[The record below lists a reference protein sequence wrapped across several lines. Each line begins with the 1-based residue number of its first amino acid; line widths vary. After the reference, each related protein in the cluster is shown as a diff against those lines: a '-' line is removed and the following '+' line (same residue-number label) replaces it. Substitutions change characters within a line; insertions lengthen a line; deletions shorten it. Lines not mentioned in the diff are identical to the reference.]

1 MGTDRYTVHRQDDG
15 PAAVV
20 YRGEVWARCK
30 TQRIANKLAQE
41 FNDKL
46 EQERYARKHGAED

>member
-15 PAAVV
+15 SWAVV
-20 YRGEVWARCK
+20 YRGTVYALCK
-30 TQRIANKLAQE
+30 NQRVANKLAQE

-46 EQERYARKHGAED
+46 EQERYARKHDA